1 MSRFITNKLKRFE
14 LGNGEWIDVLEKI
27 QYEFYREVLK
37 LTEFGKGDNTA
48 AFMPVLEEV
57 IKAWNFVDENGV
69 IVACNKEN
77 IRKLDA
83 VTIMELVNIILPL
96 YTPEKKS

>member
-1 MSRFITNKLKRFE
+1 MSRFINNKLKRIE
-14 LGNGEWIDVLEKI
+14 LDGGDWIDVLEKI

-57 IKAWNFVDENGV
+57 IKAWNFADEQGAPV
-69 IVACNKEN
+69 ECTKEN
-77 IRKLDA
+77 IKKLDA
-83 VTIMELVNIILPL
+83 LTILELANVILPM